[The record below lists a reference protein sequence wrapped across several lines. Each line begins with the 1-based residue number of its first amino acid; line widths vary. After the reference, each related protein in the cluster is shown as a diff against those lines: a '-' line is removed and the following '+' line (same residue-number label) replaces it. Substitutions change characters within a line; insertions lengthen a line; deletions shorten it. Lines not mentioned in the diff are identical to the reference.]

1 MGDSYASGEGAPD
14 AFGGYDAD
22 GHGDQHEDWDT
33 SVGGGSAADI
43 DAERCHRSRNAPRAI
58 AAGYMAA
65 DFPDLSVPF
74 TSVACSGAAIV
85 EQGVFKTD
93 PIEHPGGLLRSYDG
107 ADNLYNF
114 NPRPGITTLS
124 PQVTQL
130 NNKVSSKID
139 ALVIG
144 VGGND
149 AGFGA
154 FIVECS
160 EIFLI
165 SHSGSN
171 CKTNTELRDFRDAR
185 LYPLPGTSTNTSPYD
200 RLARALAGRHP
211 PPEPLRQARR
221 VDRGQPPPH
230 ERPRARARPRRGV
243 RRRHPGRAANL
254 VDRILRRVPSRPG
267 RGEAQRN
274 RGRVPRGRVQGP
286 AERHHARQVERARL
300 DVRE

>member
-14 AFGGYDAD
+14 GPGGYDAD

-33 SVGGGSAADI
+33 SVGGGSAAGI
-43 DAERCHRSRNAPRAI
+43 AAERCHRRRNAPSAL
-58 AAGYMAA
+58 AAAYMGS

-93 PIEHPGGLLRSYDG
+93 PIPHPGGLLRSYDG

-114 NPRPGITTLS
+114 DPRPGIPTLA

-130 NNKVSSKID
+130 NNKISTRID

-144 VGGND
+144 IGGND

-160 EIFLI
+160 EIFLL

-185 LYPLPGTSTNTSPYD
+185 LDRLRGTSAITSRYD
-200 RLARALAGRHP
+200 RLP
-211 PPEPLRQARR
+211 PPGAR
-221 VDRGQPPPH
+221 DPP
-230 ERPRARARPRRGV
+230 ERPR
-243 RRRHPGRAANL
+243 
-254 VDRILRRVPSRPG
+254 
-267 RGEAQRN
+267 
-274 RGRVPRGRVQGP
+274 P
-286 AERHHARQVERARL
+286 A
-300 DVRE
+300 